1 MSDREFEDLVEILR
15 RDHHTPPPVPADRL
29 WARIAAARE
38 ARTARG
44 RRRPGPAWWQAGLA
58 AAAVLVVGI
67 AIGRFALRPDPGPEL
82 AAGPAPAAAPFAPAD
97 RGREAPD
104 SGSPPD
110 DGTVQPL
117 VRHTATSL
125 FARADAL
132 LTDLQTGDCRRR
144 DLAPLAGWAGGMLA
158 QTRLLLDTPLAEE
171 PDTRALLLD
180 LELMLARI
188 ASLSPRD
195 CTADVDRIRQ
205 DLQDKS
211 TLERLRLA
219 GTGRVDPRLL

>member
-1 MSDREFEDLVEILR
+1 MSDREFEDLVETLK

-38 ARTARG
+38 ARPV
-44 RRRPGPAWWQAGLA
+44 RRRTGPGRAWWQAGLA

-67 AIGRFALRPDPGPEL
+67 AIGRFALRPDTGPAVAE
-82 AAGPAPAAAPFAPAD
+82 GPAPAAGPWTAA
-97 RGREAPD
+97 GRDGEAPISD
-104 SGSPPD
+104 TPPD

-117 VRHTATSL
+117 VRFTAASL

-158 QTRLLLDTPLAEE
+158 QTRLLLDTPLAVE

-195 CTADVDRIRQ
+195 CTADVDRIRE
-205 DLQDKS
+205 DLKDKS

-219 GTGRVDPRLL
+219 GAGGVDPRWL